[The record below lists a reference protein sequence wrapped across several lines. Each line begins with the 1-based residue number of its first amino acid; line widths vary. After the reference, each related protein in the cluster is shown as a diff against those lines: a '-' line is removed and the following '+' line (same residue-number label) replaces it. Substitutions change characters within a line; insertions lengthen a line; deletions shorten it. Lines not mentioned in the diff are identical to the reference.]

1 MRVNATARNVA
12 IIALIAAAVVI
23 IPGGGKAANTVGQA
37 VQLAFFGALVWF
49 AVIMYRQHRAEIYS
63 LGERNRAIV
72 YASLGV
78 LTLTITAT
86 SRMWSTGV
94 GLIAW
99 FALVGAAAYS
109 IFAVI
114 WAARRY

>member
-1 MRVNATARNVA
+1 VKINPTARNVV

-37 VQLAFFGALVWF
+37 VQIAFLGSLVWF
-49 AVIMYRQHRAEIYS
+49 ASLMYRQHRADIYS

-72 YASLGV
+72 YASIGV

-86 SRMWSTGV
+86 SRMWATGI

-114 WAARRY
+114 WAARQY